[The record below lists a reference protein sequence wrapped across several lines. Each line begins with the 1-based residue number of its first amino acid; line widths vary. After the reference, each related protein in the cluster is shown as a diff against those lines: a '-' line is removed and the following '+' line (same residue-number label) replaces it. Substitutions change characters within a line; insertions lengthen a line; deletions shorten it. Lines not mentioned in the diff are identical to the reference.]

1 MHFDFASF
9 LIGFVVAAVLG
20 YVLFRMRDR
29 ITSLRQAAESQAGA
43 TRKFITN
50 SSEVRYYNDLLKTL
64 GSYHVA
70 GDVVDLAE
78 IYVEPRFLRAYE
90 PVDPESEKTGVF
102 HVIPVIPDLPTS
114 YAPYNLETLS
124 VHDLRAGETHL
135 ALLGLPGSGK
145 STALALIGL
154 IATGQIGV
162 ESIDVMS
169 DEIYAD
175 ETKDM
180 SPVEREKF
188 IQQRRETQQRAIE
201 HLQQAKQRDTDKAD
215 TSHSM
220 AAFDQLMPIL
230 VHLRDID
237 LLPESFGGQT
247 AQPAGDKSAD
257 KAAKPTTKALD
268 PAEPLVKAMQRR
280 ANPITASTLPRM
292 VYNRLTAGTCLVLI
306 DGYEELAPQE
316 RAEKLVWLREFLAI
330 YPNNFV
336 VVTGP
341 AVGFDPLLNA
351 GLTPIY
357 LRVWNDADYSR
368 FVNRFAAAWPT
379 IAGTARK
386 PAPAPDEQIMRR
398 VMTANRGRLPLDVLL
413 KVWAAFSGDEQDV
426 GRLGWYDAYIR
437 RRLGTAEIRPL
448 LDRVAAEILDHQ
460 GAPVSRDRIKEL
472 AAADRKVASNLDDT
486 LNKLLNQSRLMVNWP
501 GNGYTFS
508 HPLITAFLASETLGS
523 ADPATLSV
531 ALANPAWDEAFGF
544 AAIKLPM
551 TEAVTQ
557 RLGTSPDLLY
567 SGLFSLVNWLPDGAP
582 NAPWRAEV
590 FKRLTAAL
598 LTPNQFPVIRERA
611 MAALVASRDKNIL
624 FILRQALRSTDPEV
638 RRLACVG
645 LGALGETDAIKDL
658 GPMLTDGTP
667 DVQLAAGMALGAI
680 GTEAALETMVGGL
693 LEGDQTLRQAVAE
706 ALAAVPGEGHA
717 ILRDGVTSPDMLVRR
732 AAVFG
737 LSRIKAAWALS
748 LLYRALLED
757 AEWFVRNAAE
767 EAFRQAEGLESEGAL
782 RQPEADALPWL
793 ISWTAKKGEGV
804 PAGQNARQ
812 VLIRVLQEGEPPD
825 RIAAA
830 QTLANLGHVPAL
842 KPLYNA
848 LRDKDDQV
856 RAAVYA
862 SLGTIQTRVGERFPA
877 VV

>member
-90 PVDPESEKTGVF
+90 PVDPESEKIGVF

-162 ESIDVMS
+162 ESIDLMS

-237 LLPESFGGQT
+237 LLPESFGVQT

-292 VYNRLTAGTCLVLI
+292 VYNRLTAGTCLILI
-306 DGYEELAPQE
+306 DGYEDLAPQE
-316 RAEKLVWLREFLAI
+316 RAEKLVWLQEFLAV
-330 YPNNFV
+330 YPNNFM

-341 AVGFDPLLNA
+341 ATGFDSLLNV
-351 GLTPIY
+351 GLTPIF
-357 LRVWNDADYSR
+357 LRAWSDADYSR
-368 FVNRFAAAWPT
+368 FVEKWAAAWPT
-379 IAGTARK
+379 IAGTARN
-386 PAPAPDEQIMRR
+386 PAPAPEERIVNR
-398 VMTANRGRLPLDVLL
+398 VQTANRGHLPLDVLL
-413 KVWAAFSGDEQDV
+413 KAWAAFSGDEQDV
-426 GRLGWYDAYIR
+426 GRLGWYDFYVR
-437 RRLGTAEIRPL
+437 HRLDSLDSAQIRPL
-448 LDRVAAEILDHQ
+448 LDKIAAEILDHQ
-460 GAPVSRDRIKEL
+460 GVPVSRDRIKEL
-472 AAADRKVASNLDDT
+472 AAATLVTGDGKPPANVDET
-486 LNKLLNQSRLMVNWP
+486 LNKLLNQSRLMMDWS
-501 GNGYTFS
+501 GNSYSFT
-508 HPLITAFLASETLGS
+508 HPLITAYLASETLAS
-523 ADPATLSV
+523 ADAAMLNA
-531 ALANPAWDEAFGF
+531 ALANSAWDDAFAF
-544 AAIKLPM
+544 AAAKLPM

-567 SGLFSLVNWLPDGAP
+567 SGLFSLAGWLPDGAP

-598 LTPNQFPVIRERA
+598 LTPNQFPIIRERA

-658 GPMLTDGTP
+658 GPMLTDDSA
-667 DVQLAAGMALGAI
+667 DVQLASAMALGAI
-680 GTEAALETMVGGL
+680 GTEAALETMVSGL
-693 LEGDQTLRQAVAE
+693 LEGDQALRQAVAE

-717 ILRDGVTSPDMLVRR
+717 ILRDGVTSQDMLVRR

-748 LLYRALLED
+748 LLYKALLED

-767 EAFRQAEGLESEGAL
+767 EAFRQAEGLES
-782 RQPEADALPWL
+782 
-793 ISWTAKKGEGV
+793 
-804 PAGQNARQ
+804 
-812 VLIRVLQEGEPPD
+812 
-825 RIAAA
+825 
-830 QTLANLGHVPAL
+830 
-842 KPLYNA
+842 
-848 LRDKDDQV
+848 
-856 RAAVYA
+856 
-862 SLGTIQTRVGERFPA
+862 
-877 VV
+877 